1 MIFFWELHVLYIL
14 KWIVILKW
22 QELEDLCSME
32 DKHETL
38 RKWWL
43 FVLGILISLQIVIIL
58 AGNGVVL
65 FTLNKYKFHL
75 SLATKYFISS
85 MAVADILLGVVHLP
99 LVMVSHIGGNKVA
112 EIQSVCII
120 RQASAIGI
128 YSAILCN
135 HFAVAVDRYI
145 AILHPLRYHALMK
158 IRNIVFVL
166 IIIWTSSCFLTT
178 LPVIT
183 DLTKG
188 SHSRTD
194 KILFCGSLREIWPLV
209 DKHGILLFLVI
220 IISIPVTLH
229 IRIYLVAR
237 KQRRL
242 LVTVCRSSM
251 SPRRKASQKTAKV
264 MALLQ
269 FLFIVFWV
277 PFLATIPLHF
287 TGISTDLKDIVV
299 RTSVFVATCNSA
311 FNPFVYF
318 LLKKE
323 FKFLLKNHLKNCCG
337 RNSS

>member
-1 MIFFWELHVLYIL
+1 MMIFFWELHVLYIL

-43 FVLGILISLQIVIIL
+43 FVLGILISLQIGIIL

-99 LVMVSHIGGNKVA
+99 LVMASHIGGNKVA

-183 DLTKG
+183 DLT
-188 SHSRTD
+188 
-194 KILFCGSLREIWPLV
+194 
-209 DKHGILLFLVI
+209 
-220 IISIPVTLH
+220 
-229 IRIYLVAR
+229 
-237 KQRRL
+237 
-242 LVTVCRSSM
+242 
-251 SPRRKASQKTAKV
+251 
-264 MALLQ
+264 
-269 FLFIVFWV
+269 
-277 PFLATIPLHF
+277 
-287 TGISTDLKDIVV
+287 
-299 RTSVFVATCNSA
+299 
-311 FNPFVYF
+311 
-318 LLKKE
+318 
-323 FKFLLKNHLKNCCG
+323 
-337 RNSS
+337 

>member
-99 LVMVSHIGGNKVA
+99 LVMASHIGGNKVA

-166 IIIWTSSCFLTT
+166 IIIWTSSCFLMT

-188 SHSRTD
+188 SHSRMD
-194 KILFCGSLREIWPLV
+194 KILFCMWITSR
-209 DKHGILLFLVI
+209 D
-220 IISIPVTLH
+220 
-229 IRIYLVAR
+229 
-237 KQRRL
+237 
-242 LVTVCRSSM
+242 
-251 SPRRKASQKTAKV
+251 
-264 MALLQ
+264 
-269 FLFIVFWV
+269 
-277 PFLATIPLHF
+277 LATSGQAWNSFVFGDNNQH
-287 TGISTDLKDIVV
+287 TSYSTHPNLFGGSQTTKTLSDSLQ
-299 RTSVFVATCNSA
+299 VFNVT
-311 FNPFVYF
+311 
-318 LLKKE
+318 KE
-323 FKFLLKNHLKNCCG
+323 KGKPADC
-337 RNSS
+337 